1 LPQHTS
7 REGQIATLQKVSSVH
22 SDGVAFISHMLLVFS
37 TLGHFGVNAFSVDAE
52 QFQWESGGKAAGR
65 RGPRV

>member
-1 LPQHTS
+1 
-7 REGQIATLQKVSSVH
+7 VH
-22 SDGVAFISHMLLVFS
+22 SDGVGFISHMLLVFS